1 MSTNGVKQQEN
12 VGELSVQRRA
22 ENLSQ
27 VAGGVWWF
35 GASAEGEIAEWGSP
49 RRDIDLREFVYRPG
63 NDILQ
68 GAVSSMVKKFKAMNW
83 VIEGP
88 QRVVNRY
95 QPVMAEAEFGQG
107 WGHLL
112 AKVLADYLTQDKGAF
127 IELIGR
133 GDPAGP
139 IEGPVLGIA
148 HLDAGLCQLT
158 GNLTY
163 PVLFNNPK
171 DGLPHKLHA
180 SRVVHLVDMPSP
192 SEVMLN
198 TGFCAVSRVIASS
211 QVLLKLARYKN
222 EKLSDLP
229 PAGIMAINNILPS
242 QWDDMDARYE
252 RERRRQGQT
261 YWANVMRVFGL
272 DPQKPVSIDFTSFAQ
287 LPEQFD
293 ESSATEIY
301 INIVALA
308 FGVDVREFWP
318 LSAGPLGTATETLVQ
333 HQKAKG
339 KGVGDIISTLER
351 AINWKILPP
360 SVSFRFDFKDDE
372 EDAQRVE
379 INRQK
384 VTTIM
389 AMWQPPN
396 AQAADFGI
404 RPPVSRDEIRQML
417 ADNVP
422 YFKEDFLEMDVTDE
436 VEASDTEQLEKMLG
450 PLVWIDRYGQVK
462 RLRQRRIIKPV
473 VDKALGYAMDN
484 YKRGDISADE
494 LAEYLMAELIE
505 RG

>member
-1 MSTNGVKQQEN
+1 MSQNGVKQQTDIS
-12 VGELSVQRRA
+12 ELSLQRRA
-22 ENLSQ
+22 EEVQN
-27 VAGGVWWF
+27 VASGVWWF
-35 GASAEGEIAEWGSP
+35 GSSAEGDIAEWWSP
-49 RRDIDLREFVYRPG
+49 RRDVDLREFIYLPG

-68 GAVSSMVKKFKAMNW
+68 GAHSSMVKKFKAMNW
-83 VIEGP
+83 VIEGAE
-88 QRVVNRY
+88 RVANRY
-95 QPVMAEAEFGQG
+95 QPVLAEAEFGQG

-112 AKVLADYLTQDKGAF
+112 SKVLADYQSQDKGAF
-127 IELIGR
+127 IELIGQ
-133 GDPAGP
+133 GDPTGP

-158 GNLTY
+158 GDPVY

-171 DGLPHKLHA
+171 DGAPHKLHTT
-180 SRVVHLVDMPSP
+180 RVVHLVDMPSP
-192 SEVMLN
+192 SEMMYN
-198 TGFCAVSRVIASS
+198 IGFCATSRVIASS
-211 QVLLKLARYKN
+211 QVLLKLAQYKN

-229 PAGIMAINNILPS
+229 PAGIMAINNILYT
-242 QWDDMDARYE
+242 QWEDMELRYE
-252 RERRRQGQT
+252 RERRRNGQT
-261 YWANVMRVFGL
+261 LWTNVMKVFGL
-272 DPQKPVSIDFTSFAQ
+272 DPNRPISIDFTSFAQ
-287 LPEQFD
+287 LPDQFD
-293 ESSATEIY
+293 EQGATETY

-372 EDAQRVE
+372 EDAQRAE
-379 INRQK
+379 IIRQK
-384 VTTIM
+384 VGTIM
-389 AMWQPPN
+389 EMWQPPN
-396 AQAADFGI
+396 PQLFELGAK
-404 RPPVSRDEIRQML
+404 PPVSRDEIRQML

-436 VEASDTEQLEKMLG
+436 VEVSDTEVAKMLG
-450 PLVWIDRYGQVK
+450 PKVQIDRFGQVK
-462 RLRQRRIIKPV
+462 RLKGQRAIKRV
-473 VDKALGYAMDN
+473 VDKALAHAMDN
-484 YKRGDISADE
+484 YRRGDVPADT